1 MNKYHKAMNEA
12 LKDGPEI
19 KKPNIEP
26 EKKQTNSDL
35 GSYSDLGSSVTNI
48 IKNRNKRLQDA
59 LKQ

>member
-1 MNKYHKAMNEA
+1 MNEA

-26 EKKQTNSDL
+26 EKKQTNSNL